1 MSGWEPAE
9 HTIIYSTTG
18 YAINSPKTAL
28 VHANSCKQWKQF
40 QLINSVSKEVAYEG
54 ALKQE
59 QTTIGKFG
67 VMDFTD
73 FNQPGDY
80 QLKVG
85 KNITPAFRIGEKL
98 WANSLWKVL
107 NFLFCQRCGHPVPGK
122 HAACHTDLF
131 SRHDGKS
138 IAYSGGWHDAGD
150 LSQQTLQTGDVTFSL
165 LEAYNRLKT
174 RNTPLAAR
182 LLEEAE
188 WGIEFI
194 LKTVMETAIVP
205 AVWDCLSGKTAS

>member
-1 MSGWEPAE
+1 MQIVETIPTDKLRQQRSGIRRCTE
-9 HTIIYSTTG
+9 TG
-18 YAINSPKTAL
+18 TNHHRKVRSHGL
-28 VHANSCKQWKQF
+28 HR
-40 QLINSVSKEVAYEG
+40 L
-54 ALKQE
+54 
-59 QTTIGKFG
+59 
-67 VMDFTD
+67 
-73 FNQPGDY
+73 QPTGR
-80 QLKVG
+80 LPTESS

-165 LEAYNRLKT
+165 LEAYNRLKPEILRWQPVCWKK
-174 RNTPLAAR
+174 RN
-182 LLEEAE
+182 
-188 WGIEFI
+188 GG
-194 LKTVMETAIVP
+194 
-205 AVWDCLSGKTAS
+205 SSSY

>member
-1 MSGWEPAE
+1 
-9 HTIIYSTTG
+9 
-18 YAINSPKTAL
+18 
-28 VHANSCKQWKQF
+28 
-40 QLINSVSKEVAYEG
+40 
-54 ALKQE
+54 
-59 QTTIGKFG
+59 
-67 VMDFTD
+67 MDFTD

-98 WANSLWKVL
+98 WDNSLESTEFPVL
-107 NFLFCQRCGHPVPGK
+107 PALRASVPGK

-165 LEAYNRLKT
+165 LEAYNRLK
-174 RNTPLAAR
+174 NQKYPLAAR

-194 LKTVMETAIVP
+194 LKNRYG
-205 AVWDCLSGKTAS
+205 DGYRASSMGLLIWQDGILNTLDDIHSVRRSKHGIRQFPVRRIRSIRGNDHKSRPDATKSICER